1 MHEFGGD
8 MAWRDIRETSSA
20 SGNSSN
26 QADESS
32 LAEPHELRDAER
44 TFLKLLELT
53 RRGVL
58 PAKLLPAVSNLQ
70 TALSEDPCSQCH
82 LLALSHDELDVIFDG
97 LSDPL
102 QPELAVVFSS
112 TCKGLR
118 TPLRAALEE
127 LEGQH
132 SDVKELCRH
141 VPDVYDKE
149 TGNSEPMDC
158 AMLRDEMQL
167 KWNDELQLKWNN
179 LNVDAPVEA
188 MSTLG
193 MILRANGLPKLR
205 ALHLAENHL
214 GDAGAQPL
222 FEGLGPGSL
231 PSLLVLSIYE
241 NNIGPAGGEALAAAL
256 GSGAMPTL
264 VRLDLHGNPI
274 GKQGV
279 AALAAP
285 LRKLHSLTD
294 MFLSGCKIC
303 DEGVASL
310 VDNLGKD
317 DFKALVGLDLE
328 DNLVTD
334 KGCATL
340 VDAIK
345 AGSFPSVKTVHLHG
359 DFVSDEANAA
369 LSAAVSERKAAEL
382 LYVHAP
388 RGPIVC

>member
-8 MAWRDIRETSSA
+8 MAWRDIRETRSA

-132 SDVKELCRH
+132 SDVKELCYH
-141 VPDVYDKE
+141 VPPYNHAESE
-149 TGNSEPMDC
+149 TRLPMC
-158 AMLRDEMQL
+158 CGLLRCQTSL
-167 KWNDELQLKWNN
+167 KWDN
-179 LNVDAPVEA
+179 LNVDSPVEA

-193 MILRANGLPKLR
+193 MIMGTNGLQYLQC
-205 ALHLAENHL
+205 LDIGCNGF
-214 GDAGAQPL
+214 GDAGAQQL

-231 PSLLVLSIYE
+231 PKLQLLDISG
-241 NNIGPAGGEALAAAL
+241 NNIGPAGAEAFAAAL
-256 GSGAMPTL
+256 RRGAMPKL
-264 VRLDLHGNPI
+264 ALLGLNGNPI
-274 GKQGV
+274 GNQGV
-279 AALAAP
+279 AGLAAP
-285 LRKLHSLTD
+285 LRKLRKFMTLGIHACEI
-294 MFLSGCKIC
+294 G
-303 DEGVASL
+303 DEGMTSL
-310 VDNLGKD
+310 LGNLGKD
-317 DFKALVGLDLE
+317 DFKTLKDIGLGE
-328 DNLVTD
+328 NNLTVT
-334 KGCATL
+334 GCATL
-340 VDAIK
+340 LAAIK
-345 AGSFPSVKTVHLHG
+345 AGALPCLEQVLFEEGNPFSADVV
-359 DFVSDEANAA
+359 AA
-369 LSAAVSERKAAEL
+369 LAARKQ
-382 LYVHAP
+382 
-388 RGPIVC
+388 